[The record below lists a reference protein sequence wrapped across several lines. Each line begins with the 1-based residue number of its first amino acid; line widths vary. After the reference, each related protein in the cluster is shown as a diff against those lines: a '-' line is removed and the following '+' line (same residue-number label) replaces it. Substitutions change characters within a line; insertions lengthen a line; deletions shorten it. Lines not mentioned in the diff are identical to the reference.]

1 MPPIMTERRFKVGD
15 KITVKLSGGH
25 LEEAVVRAVVE
36 KTDGVRYQ
44 VSFQNETAL
53 IYPWKVV
60 ERKVEE

>member
-15 KITVKLSGGH
+15 KITVKLSGGR
-25 LEEAVVRAVVE
+25 LEEAVVKAVVE

-53 IYPWKVV
+53 IYPWQVV
-60 ERKVEE
+60 EK